1 MLDFFVKSCYNIK
14 NYILL
19 EESIMEEKRI
29 FQMGTITLDELVRLL
44 EQYLSVNKHLTT
56 QKFNFDNRAILQ
68 CMDSD
73 SSWKQFLGLDAAL
86 TIELIE
92 SENNTL
98 TVTIGNAKWLD
109 KVGVAAVGALF
120 FSPLLIAAGI
130 GAVRQAV
137 LPTEILSFI
146 ETKTGTPKT
155 ASFTKTQ
162 AAPEPDPEDVFTCP
176 CCGSQVLKSYAFCS
190 NCGTKL

>member
-1 MLDFFVKSCYNIK
+1 
-14 NYILL
+14 
-19 EESIMEEKRI
+19 MEEKRI

-44 EQYLSVNKHLTT
+44 EQFLSVNKHLTT
-56 QKFNFDNRAILQ
+56 QKFTFDNRAILQ

-120 FSPLLIAAGI
+120 FSPLIIAAGI

-137 LPTEILSFI
+137 LPAEVFSFI
-146 ETKTGTPKT
+146 ENKIGAPK
-155 ASFTKTQ
+155 ANSCNKTQ
-162 AAPEPDPEDVFTCP
+162 SAPEASSEDVFNCP
-176 CCGSQVLKSYAFCS
+176 CCGSEVLKSYAFCS
-190 NCGTKL
+190 KCGTKL